1 MRHQERREDALLHE
15 RDVERLNQEEVHE
28 YLEEVEEEN
37 KDQEVEDVDQEV
49 ENEDKEQN
57 GMEIVHSASSEA
69 TPPESPSKL
78 HFEWVNLS
86 NLIFIGPQHYGLLET
101 DGQLRA
107 LCGVSNKKE
116 MDPLVLVESMFI
128 TCGKS
133 KLEECSGHMQ
143 KLHNNRPKV
152 GQFQKKL
159 VDLQSN
165 GTQIPSI
172 GRDSL
177 LVSELLEAW
186 CLQLGILETTATTRI
201 VGNSR
206 TNLSTSHHDKIFPM
220 SNLKDNKQK
229 APTLRCG
236 DSRLGVQ
243 SSNPGFDYPRL
254 GVDTNA

>member
-1 MRHQERREDALLHE
+1 MIQSADNNFNNSSIASQPLNSGDLSSQLLSNPRESIPTLFRCANEERREDALLHE
-15 RDVERLNQEEVHE
+15 RDIERLNQEEVHE

-37 KDQEVEDVDQEV
+37 KDQEVEDVDQEG

-78 HFEWVNLS
+78 HFKWVNLS

-107 LCGVSNKKE
+107 LFGVSNKKE

-143 KLHNNRPKV
+143 KLHNNRPKGFIASV
-152 GQFQKKL
+152 RALRSLVLATWDPRDHCNNKDCWKFQDEFKHK
-159 VDLQSN
+159 
-165 GTQIPSI
+165 P
-172 GRDSL
+172 
-177 LVSELLEAW
+177 
-186 CLQLGILETTATTRI
+186 
-201 VGNSR
+201 
-206 TNLSTSHHDKIFPM
+206 P
-220 SNLKDNKQK
+220 
-229 APTLRCG
+229 
-236 DSRLGVQ
+236 
-243 SSNPGFDYPRL
+243 
-254 GVDTNA
+254 